1 MLAVITTAACTTE
14 ENTRLNQLVFSVT
27 CHLLVLNHPEN
38 GKTGTCPLQLK
49 DEKLKDDNA
58 ERPAE
63 CFTALRTEPVHTS
76 TLAPWRSW
84 ISQRPHWAQF
94 LTSYF
99 RSALE
104 ILRLFTFCSM
114 VLHECFF
121 LGFGA
126 FLAVPVS
133 VVLPSVRRSK
143 TVHYRGCFGACDWI
157 YQYKLFKLYSV
168 IITATHAIPSKQ
180 QAHLILRGGRNQA
193 TRLSIWLLIQVNFQR
208 HITPNQKLPSWW
220 CLLNLV

>member
-1 MLAVITTAACTTE
+1 MEQGCCKDWMGCHRPRQQDVPSRHTINVSCHHHCCMHYRRKYTFESIGFLSNLPSPCTQSSWK
-14 ENTRLNQLVFSVT
+14 R
-27 CHLLVLNHPEN
+27 

-63 CFTALRTEPVHTS
+63 CFTALRTEPAHTS
-76 TLAPWRSW
+76 TLAPRRSW

-104 ILRLFTFCSM
+104 TLRLFTFCSM

-133 VVLPSVRRSK
+133 VALPSVRRSK
-143 TVHYRGCFGACDWI
+143 TVHCRGCFGACDWI
-157 YQYKLFKLYSV
+157 YQYKLFKL
-168 IITATHAIPSKQ
+168 
-180 QAHLILRGGRNQA
+180 
-193 TRLSIWLLIQVNFQR
+193 
-208 HITPNQKLPSWW
+208 
-220 CLLNLV
+220 